1 MPHSHQ
7 KKRFLFSRFYPWIIK
22 QKLLIGS
29 SFIAL
34 LVETGLSL
42 LEPWPLKFI
51 FDNILTANGRNHS
64 IQLWQNYQLSPL
76 TLLTIL
82 ALAMVLI
89 SVLASLF
96 SYLSTFGIA
105 LATIRILSEIR
116 GDLYSHIQRLSLSFH
131 YQHRTGD
138 LITRL
143 TADIDHIRIAIVKT
157 GLPLVT
163 NLVALVGMLGIMFW
177 INWELTLII
186 AITAPLF
193 ILFIT
198 RLIREIR
205 QSSRQHRKHQGILAA
220 LTGETLG
227 AIKIVQALSLHQ
239 VWENLFFRQNHLT
252 LDQGAKS
259 LKLSALL
266 QRTVRVLTAITV
278 ALVLWRGSYLV
289 IQKTL
294 TAGDLLV
301 FITYL
306 RNAFEPIRK
315 LSSQVGEV
323 VKATASAERIIDVLD
338 YEPHVR
344 DYPQAK
350 PAHTFFGNVRFDN
363 VSFGYEV
370 GRDILKNI
378 SFEVFPGQQ
387 VAIVGASGS
396 GKSTLISLLL
406 RLYDP
411 TSGQIFIDGY
421 DVRDYT
427 LDSLRQQISVVLQ
440 DSVLFAVSVREN
452 IAYGNLLASDRDI
465 ERAARLANANDFINQ
480 LPDGYETILG
490 ERGANLSGGQ
500 RQRIAIA
507 RAAIRQAPIIILD
520 EATTGLDSVSE
531 RAVNEALQRLSQE
544 KTTFIISHNLRS
556 VENADLIL
564 YLENGQ
570 ILEQG
575 THKQLLKN
583 QAGYAKLYQQSV
595 KNIDSFSAI
604 SY

>member
-7 KKRFLFSRFYPWIIK
+7 KKRFLFSRFYPWIVK

-51 FDNILTANGRNHS
+51 FDNILTANVRNHS

-82 ALAMVLI
+82 ALAMILV

-157 GLPLVT
+157 GLPLFT
-163 NLVALVGMLGIMFW
+163 NLVALVGMLVIMFW

-315 LSSQVGEV
+315 LSSQVGEL

-350 PAHTFFGNVRFDN
+350 PAHTFFGTVRFDN

-370 GRDILKNI
+370 GRDILKNV

-411 TSGQIFIDGY
+411 TSGQIFIDGH

-452 IAYGNLLASDRDI
+452 IAYGNLLASDREI
-465 ERAARLANANDFINQ
+465 ERAAQLANADGFINQ

-531 RAVNEALQRLSQE
+531 RAVNEALQRLSMG

-575 THKQLLKN
+575 NHKQLLKN